1 MSVQE
6 LLALYRCQDHPTCPI
21 CRKIVLRYERSL
33 NLSDADRLHMQKCIL
48 QNP

>member
-6 LLALYRCQDHPTCPI
+6 LLALYRCLDQPTCPV

-33 NLSDADRLHMQKCIL
+33 KLSDSDRLHMQKCIL
-48 QNP
+48 ETP

>member
-6 LLALYRCQDHPTCPI
+6 LLALYRCQDQPSCPQ

-33 NLSDADRLHMQKCIL
+33 RLAEPDRIHMQNCIL
-48 QNP
+48 GNK